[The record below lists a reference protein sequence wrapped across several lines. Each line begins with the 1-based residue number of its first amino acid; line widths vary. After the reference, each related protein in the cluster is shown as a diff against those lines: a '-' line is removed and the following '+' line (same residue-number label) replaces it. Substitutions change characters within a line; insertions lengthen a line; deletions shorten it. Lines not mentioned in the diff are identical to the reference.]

1 MKMVKSLLLGAAA
14 GIVAVAG
21 AQAADL
27 PVKAKPVQY
36 VKICSLYGAGFW
48 YIPGTDTCIKLGG
61 FMRYEIAT
69 GAGGSFGPFLTGAN
83 ARFDRGSRET
93 TQRTRAVMSFDIRSQ
108 TAYGTLRAYLR
119 FGAQWT
125 SGDEYTSA
133 PNAAFFDRGFIQLA
147 GFTFGRTAS
156 FFDIYNPA
164 PTESYQTNFI
174 GSATG
179 GSGITV
185 AGYTAQFGNG
195 LSATI
200 SAEDRGGKAIYN
212 VDGAAPAIGTTL
224 TNSQNGGSFSPQWP
238 DIVANLR
245 VDQAWG
251 SAGISGAIH
260 NVSSN
265 YYGASLTTGHPDD
278 KVGFAIG
285 GGAVFN
291 LPMLGKGDKI
301 GFEVDYARGAGMYTN
316 YNLTTSG
323 GVGVFDGQSVA
334 LGWHPDAV
342 FSGTTA
348 ATGTSLEL
356 TKSWAVVAGYSHH
369 WLPNLQT
376 SIYGGYLK
384 VSPSDR
390 LCDAVIGVVVSGG
403 TACDPDWSLWQVGSR
418 TIWNPVENLDVGL
431 EVMYSHVKTS
441 FDGGTTLVAAGAR
454 PAGAVVD
461 DNNVWSGIFRVQ
473 RNFWP

>member
-1 MKMVKSLLLGAAA
+1 
-14 GIVAVAG
+14 
-21 AQAADL
+21 
-27 PVKAKPVQY
+27 
-36 VKICSLYGAGFW
+36 ICSLYGAGFW

-61 FMRYEIAT
+61 FMRYEMDFN
-69 GAGGSFGPFLTGAN
+69 AGGSFVVPLTGGGG
-83 ARFDRGSRET
+83 RFDRAESRDT

-119 FGAQWT
+119 FGAQWS
-125 SGDEYTSA
+125 SGDQYTA
-133 PNAAFFDRGFIQLA
+133 TPDHTFFDRGFIQLA
-147 GFTFGRTAS
+147 GFTFGRTQS

-195 LSATI
+195 ISATI
-200 SAEDRGGKAIYN
+200 SAEDRGGKAIFN
-212 VDGAAPAIGTTL
+212 SDGALAIGATPG
-224 TNSQNGGSFSPQWP
+224 NSQNGGSFSPQWP

-260 NVSSN
+260 DVSAS
-265 YYGASLTTGHPDD
+265 YYGGSVLTGHPDD
-278 KVGFAIG
+278 KIGFAIG
-285 GGAVFN
+285 GGAKFN
-291 LPMLGKGDKI
+291 LPMLGKGDHI

-316 YNLTTSG
+316 YNVTTSG
-323 GVGVFDGQSVA
+323 GVNVFDGNSVA

-342 FSGTTA
+342 FSGATA

-356 TKSWAVVAGYSHH
+356 TKSWAVVAGYTHH

-384 VSPSDR
+384 VEPSEA
-390 LCDAVIGVVVSGG
+390 LCAAAPVAGA
-403 TACDPDWSLWQVGSR
+403 ACDPDWSLWQVGSR
-418 TIWNPVENLDVGL
+418 TIWNPVQNLDVGID
-431 EVMYSHVKTS
+431 VMYSHVRTAFS
-441 FDGGTTLVAAGAR
+441 GGVTTAGAGSR
-454 PAGAVVD
+454 PAGALVD
-461 DNNVWSGIFRVQ
+461 DNNVWAGIFRVQ

>member
-61 FMRYEIAT
+61 FMRYETDFNAS
-69 GAGGSFGPFLTGAN
+69 GSFAPFLTGAN
-83 ARFDRGSRET
+83 ARFDRADTRDT
-93 TQRTRAVMSFDIRSQ
+93 VNRTRAVMSFDIRSQ

-119 FGAQWT
+119 FGAQWS
-125 SGDEYTSA
+125 SGDEYTA
-133 PNAAFFDRGFIQLA
+133 TPDHTFFDRGFIQLA
-147 GFTFGRTAS
+147 GFTFGRTQS

-195 LSATI
+195 ISATI
-200 SAEDRGGKAIYN
+200 SAEDRGQKSIFINAGGLLI
-212 VDGAAPAIGTTL
+212 GASPGT
-224 TNSQNGGSFSPQWP
+224 SAAGVAAGGGAGGFADTVP
-238 DIVANLR
+238 DVVANLR
-245 VDQAWG
+245 IDQAWG
-251 SAGISGAIH
+251 SAGISGAFH
-260 NVSSN
+260 DVRAS
-265 YYGASLTTGHPDD
+265 YYGGTVLTGHPDD
-278 KVGFAIG
+278 KAGWAFGA
-285 GGAVFN
+285 GAVFN
-291 LPMLGKGDKI
+291 LPMLGKGDHI
-301 GFEVDYARGAGMYTN
+301 GVEFDYARGAGQYTN
-316 YNLTTSG
+316 YTLTTNG
-323 GVGVFDGQSVA
+323 GVGVFDGSTVA

-342 FSGTTA
+342 FAPG
-348 ATGTSLEL
+348 GDLEL
-356 TKSWAVVAGYSHH
+356 TKSWAVVAGYTHH
-369 WLPNLQT
+369 WLPNLQS

-384 VSPSDR
+384 VEPSSL
-390 LCDAVIGVVVSGG
+390 LCVSAPVTTAVA
-403 TACDPDWSLWQVGSR
+403 ACDPDWSLWQVGTR

-431 EVMYSHVKTS
+431 EVMYSHVRTAFS
-441 FDGGTTLVAAGAR
+441 GGLTTAGAGAQ
-454 PAGAVVD
+454 PAGALVD